1 MFDCP
6 YIFSEYSHGK
16 ARKKERKKIKE
27 KKSKR
32 MITRRGI
39 IQNRNSKIT
48 RSQRRKQL
56 KALNRTCL
64 SFNRNLNKMREI

>member
-1 MFDCP
+1 
-6 YIFSEYSHGK
+6 
-16 ARKKERKKIKE
+16 
-27 KKSKR
+27 

-56 KALNRTCL
+56 KAQNRTCL